1 MLAQP
6 HDGTQNPASPPD
18 RELDRGPRSGP
29 ASARLC
35 ALTRVSK
42 PTADMIR
49 FVRSPQGDVVPDVKH
64 KLPGR
69 GLWITATRQALED
82 SVKRNVFA
90 RGFKAQL
97 QPPLGLAAQT
107 DDLLARAAL
116 DALAIAGKAGLAL
129 HGYAKVETAI
139 ERGQAVAVIQA
150 ADGAD
155 DGKRKINAYLRGRG
169 LEIPVIQAFTSA
181 QLDLALGRSNVVH
194 AALLAGS
201 ATNTFMARALRLVRF
216 RAPDEN
222 PFEAPRADA

>member
-6 HDGTQNPASPPD
+6 HDGTQKPASPPD
-18 RELDRGPRSGP
+18 SDLDRGPRSGP
-29 ASARLC
+29 ASTRLC

-42 PTADMIR
+42 PATEMVR
-49 FVRSPQGDVVPDVKH
+49 FVRSPQGDVVPDIKH

-69 GLWITATRQALED
+69 GLWITATRQAVED
-82 SVKRNVFA
+82 SIKRNVFA

-97 QPPLGLAAQT
+97 QPPTGLAAQT
-107 DDLLARAAL
+107 DDLMARAAL

-129 HGYAKVETAI
+129 HGHAKVETAI
-139 ERGQAVAVIQA
+139 DRREAVAIIHA
-150 ADGAD
+150 ADGAE
-155 DGKRKINAYLRGRG
+155 DGKRKINAYLRGRDI
-169 LEIPVIQAFTSA
+169 EIPVIQAFTSA

-201 ATNTFMARALRLVRF
+201 ATNTFMARALRLMRF

-222 PFEAPRADA
+222 SFEAPRADA